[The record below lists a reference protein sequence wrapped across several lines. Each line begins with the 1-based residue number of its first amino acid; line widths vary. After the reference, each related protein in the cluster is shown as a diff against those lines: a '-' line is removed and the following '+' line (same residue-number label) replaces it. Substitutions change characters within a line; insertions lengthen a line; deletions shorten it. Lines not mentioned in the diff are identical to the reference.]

1 MIFLSDLFSELVP
14 VAVHQALASYDL
26 RKTEI
31 VNTEISKLRDATQ
44 LLNGL
49 LASLNLP
56 AAIEA
61 TDGASSVP
69 PSILEKANIVSS
81 LGGITDLERMISE
94 LPELLKRNQDILNE
108 VMNTSISQNHE
119 TTFDFGTDF
128 YLMRQ
133 CSILYFGD

>member
-1 MIFLSDLFSELVP
+1 MLRKLKNELYIAFSIADLFSDLVP

-31 VNTEISKLRDATQ
+31 VNTEITKLRDATQ

-56 AAIEA
+56 AAIEV
-61 TDGASSVP
+61 TDGGSSVP

-81 LGGITDLERMISE
+81 LGGITELEKMISE

-108 VMNTSISQNHE
+108 VREKSI
-119 TTFDFGTDF
+119 
-128 YLMRQ
+128 
-133 CSILYFGD
+133 